1 MAEEEGALFPVHRQG
16 IPPYELDMG
25 ECEDKVDGE
34 VEGEGPDESTDEI
47 ALVADFAEESRGG
60 QSSQADGEAPLLE
73 ARVRTMSA
81 QRQWSSFECAMKR
94 VRQHSAATASRS
106 RCQK

>member
-1 MAEEEGALFPVHRQG
+1 MLPTNTFCPFISTNMADEEGALFPVHRQG
-16 IPPYELDMG
+16 FTPYELDMG
-25 ECEDKVDGE
+25 ECEDEVDGE

-60 QSSQADGEAPLLE
+60 QSSQADGQAPLLE

-81 QRQWSSFECAMKR
+81 QRQ
-94 VRQHSAATASRS
+94 
-106 RCQK
+106 